1 MFKKMKKTLT
11 LFIVLVL
18 FSVHDLIAQTT
29 SDISND
35 NKDTTKYVMFK
46 NPYSPPGNYPK
57 KQTKFLEGLEVS
69 GYYRFLTNFRKMDY
83 AYPHMENNKTT
94 IFVGDDTQIPQFM
107 LNIKGHPSSNT
118 EFGADLFMWTPL
130 TGAGEVENVK
140 GLNLGVNLYGAFSTD
155 LGNFVV
161 RTGGINWYAL
171 SPFTFQTNKGNNRYS
186 LFERNPWDPSTLQID
201 TRYRDFYTV
210 GEINQDQRWGNQ
222 AFQGLILEGN
232 ELPNDFSFNLMYGK
246 TQFDGGLSPIPN
258 TSFGGR
264 IMKTYGNKRNFIAFN
279 SFNNQSYVDS
289 SEGNRV
295 GFNISTIEI
304 THNIDRLKLYAEIG
318 GGRTFNEEVKDKW
331 GEAISFKLF
340 YDIARKF
347 PTEFHL
353 YRISPKVFNNTSVF
367 INSNIQ
373 QNVQV
378 NSNQTQPVLIPVSS
392 AMLPMGQ
399 LSNNRQGIE
408 INTQVNIGKF
418 KNSIGYSNAMEL
430 DELSSK
436 LTYTHAFNNLTLSRF
451 WRFSY
456 PSDVGPY
463 NNLNK
468 IYRSVFE
475 TLNLTELD
483 PATNLPLSKKY
494 FNTIELSSK
503 YYTTLF
509 NKELFLFYFGSFNSV
524 QNFSSPF
531 VVFSESALLRAYDH
545 QFETYLK
552 LNSKIVWCNYFGF
565 ERIIANYSTE
575 RDVITKRPKNQTGTS
590 FGTGFD
596 FSLSRGVGLYV
607 RQRWMD
613 YHDSSFEKDKYK
625 GFETTVE
632 LTIFF

>member
-1 MFKKMKKTLT
+1 
-11 LFIVLVL
+11 
-18 FSVHDLIAQTT
+18 
-29 SDISND
+29 
-35 NKDTTKYVMFK
+35 
-46 NPYSPPGNYPK
+46 
-57 KQTKFLEGLEVS
+57 
-69 GYYRFLTNFRKMDY
+69 
-83 AYPHMENNKTT
+83 
-94 IFVGDDTQIPQFM
+94 
-107 LNIKGHPSSNT
+107 
-118 EFGADLFMWTPL
+118 
-130 TGAGEVENVK
+130 
-140 GLNLGVNLYGAFSTD
+140 
-155 LGNFVV
+155 
-161 RTGGINWYAL
+161 
-171 SPFTFQTNKGNNRYS
+171 
-186 LFERNPWDPSTLQID
+186 
-201 TRYRDFYTV
+201 
-210 GEINQDQRWGNQ
+210 
-222 AFQGLILEGN
+222 
-232 ELPNDFSFNLMYGK
+232 
-246 TQFDGGLSPIPN
+246 
-258 TSFGGR
+258 
-264 IMKTYGNKRNFIAFN
+264 
-279 SFNNQSYVDS
+279 
-289 SEGNRV
+289 
-295 GFNISTIEI
+295 
-304 THNIDRLKLYAEIG
+304 
-318 GGRTFNEEVKDKW
+318 
-331 GEAISFKLF
+331 
-340 YDIARKF
+340 
-347 PTEFHL
+347 
-353 YRISPKVFNNTSVF
+353 
-367 INSNIQ
+367 
-373 QNVQV
+373 
-378 NSNQTQPVLIPVSS
+378 
-392 AMLPMGQ
+392 MLPMGQ